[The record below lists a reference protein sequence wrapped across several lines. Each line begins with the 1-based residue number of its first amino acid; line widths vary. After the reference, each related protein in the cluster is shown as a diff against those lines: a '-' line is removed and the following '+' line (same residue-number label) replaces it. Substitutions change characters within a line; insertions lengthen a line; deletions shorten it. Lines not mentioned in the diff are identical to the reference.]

1 MNKSLIFLLALLS
14 ISSYSFSQKYDI
26 KTYTLQECLT
36 TAIQNNYDLV
46 VYKAALE
53 SASSNKTSAFGSYLP
68 MLQFTGGYSRTLNQ
82 QGGRTVNVGG
92 QIIPIGTPSPNSY
105 NMGLNAGLNLFDGL
119 FREANFRAAN
129 YNYNT
134 ADLNLQ
140 QGIVNVKIDVYR
152 NFFDF
157 ATKKQI
163 LQMRKENFEQGK
175 KELESI
181 QAQNQV
187 GVIPISV
194 VYSKEADLGSLELEL
209 ARAEND
215 VNLSRANLLS
225 IMSLDPTLN
234 VDFSLTD
241 IKTEISQPDI
251 DEFRNRIG
259 KFDKMLQE
267 ALNYRYDYQSTES
280 SMKSAHER
288 VTMSRSAYFPSLQ
301 LGGGWSWSNS
311 EFNQFDTYGR
321 SYFGLNLSIPIF
333 DGFNTNSNIE
343 QSQYSLKQAEVQR
356 LKLNQTIKTQV
367 EQALL
372 NLDATEKQILISQKA
387 LKSADLNYKV
397 LTSRFEVGSA
407 NITELIQANTQYL
420 NAQINQ
426 ITSVFGY
433 LLAQKE
439 LEYAIGRLN

>member
-1 MNKSLIFLLALLS
+1 
-14 ISSYSFSQKYDI
+14 
-26 KTYTLQECLT
+26 
-36 TAIQNNYDLV
+36 
-46 VYKAALE
+46 
-53 SASSNKTSAFGSYLP
+53 LP
-68 MLQFTGGYSRTLNQ
+68 SVQFTGGYSRTLNQ

-105 NMGLNAGLNLFDGL
+105 SMGLNAGLNLFDGL
-119 FREANFRAAN
+119 YREANFRAVN
-129 YNYNT
+129 YNYNA

-152 NFFDF
+152 KFFDY
-157 ATKKQI
+157 ATKKEI
-163 LQMRKENFEQGK
+163 VEMRRENFEQGK

-181 QAQNQV
+181 QAQNQA
-187 GVIPISV
+187 GVIPIST
-194 VYSKEADLGSLELEL
+194 VYSKEADLGNLELDL
-209 ARAEND
+209 AKAEND
-215 VNLSRANLLS
+215 LNLSRANLLS
-225 IMSLDPTLN
+225 TMGLDPTMN
-234 VDFSLTD
+234 VDFSIAEIKTD
-241 IKTEISQPDI
+241 ISQFDI
-251 DEFRNRIG
+251 DEFRGRIG
-259 KFDKMLQE
+259 NFERMLQE
-267 ALNYRYDYQSTES
+267 ALNMRYDYQSSENF
-280 SMKSAHER
+280 MKSAQER
-288 VTMSRSAYFPSLQ
+288 INMSRSSYFPSLQ

-321 SYFGLNLSIPIF
+321 SYFGLNLSIPLF
-333 DGFNTNSNIE
+333 DGFSTNSNIE

-372 NLDATEKQILISQKA
+372 NLDASEKQIQIAQKA
-387 LKSADLNYKV
+387 FKAADLNYKV
-397 LTSRFEVGSA
+397 LKSRFDVGSA

-420 NAQINQ
+420 TSKINQ

>member
-1 MNKSLIFLLALLS
+1 MKKSIIFLLTFLS
-14 ISSYSFSQKYDI
+14 IWSYSNSQKFDTQ
-26 KTYTLQECLT
+26 TYTLDECLK
-36 TAIQNNYDLV
+36 TAIQNNYDLI
-46 VYKAALE
+46 VYKSALKA
-53 SASSNKTSAFGSYLP
+53 ASSNKTSAFGSYLP
-68 MLQFTGGYSRTLNQ
+68 SVQFSGGYSRTLNQ

-105 NMGLNAGLNLFDGL
+105 SMGLNAGLKLFDGL
-119 FREANFRAAN
+119 YREANFRAAN
-129 YNYNT
+129 YNYNAT
-134 ADLNLQ
+134 DLNLQ

-152 NFFDF
+152 KFFDY

-163 LQMRKENFEQGK
+163 VEMRRENFEQGK

-181 QAQNQV
+181 QAQNQA
-187 GVIPISV
+187 GVIPIST
-194 VYSKEADLGSLELEL
+194 VYSKEADLGNLELEL
-209 ARAEND
+209 AKSEND
-215 VNLSRANLLS
+215 LNLSRASLLS
-225 IMSLDPTLN
+225 TMGLDPTLN
-234 VDFSLTD
+234 VDFSIAD
-241 IKTEISQPDI
+241 IKTDISQFDI
-251 DEFRNRIG
+251 DEFRSRIG
-259 KFDKMLQE
+259 NFEKMLQE
-267 ALNYRYDYQSTES
+267 ALNMRYDYQSSEN
-280 SMKSAHER
+280 SMKSAQER
-288 VTMSRSAYFPSLQ
+288 INMSRSSYFPSIQ

-321 SYFGLNLSIPIF
+321 SYFGLNLSIPLF
-333 DGFNTNSNIE
+333 DGFSTNSNIE

-372 NLDATEKQILISQKA
+372 NLDASEKQIQIAQKA
-387 LKSADLNYKV
+387 FKAADLNYKV
-397 LTSRFEVGSA
+397 LKSRFDVGSA

-420 NAQINQ
+420 TSKINQ

>member
-1 MNKSLIFLLALLS
+1 MKKSIIFLLTFLS
-14 ISSYSFSQKYDI
+14 IWSYSNSQKFDTQ
-26 KTYTLQECLT
+26 TYTLDECLK
-36 TAIQNNYDLV
+36 TAIQNNYDLI
-46 VYKAALE
+46 VYKSALKA
-53 SASSNKTSAFGSYLP
+53 ASSNKTSAFGSYLP
-68 MLQFTGGYSRTLNQ
+68 SVQFSGGYSRTLNQ

-105 NMGLNAGLNLFDGL
+105 SMGLNAGLKLFDGL
-119 FREANFRAAN
+119 YREANFRAAN
-129 YNYNT
+129 YNYNAT
-134 ADLNLQ
+134 DLNLQ

-152 NFFDF
+152 KFFDY

-163 LQMRKENFEQGK
+163 VEMRRENFEQGK

-181 QAQNQV
+181 QAQNQA
-187 GVIPISV
+187 GVIPIST
-194 VYSKEADLGSLELEL
+194 VYSKEADLGNLELEL
-209 ARAEND
+209 AKSEND
-215 VNLSRANLLS
+215 LNLSRASLLS
-225 IMSLDPTLN
+225 TMGLDPTLS
-234 VDFSLTD
+234 VDFSIAD
-241 IKTEISQPDI
+241 IKTDISQFDI
-251 DEFRNRIG
+251 DEFRSRIG
-259 KFDKMLQE
+259 NFEKMLQE
-267 ALNYRYDYQSTES
+267 ALNMRYDYQSSEN
-280 SMKSAHER
+280 SMKSAQER
-288 VTMSRSAYFPSLQ
+288 INMSRSSYFPSIQ

-321 SYFGLNLSIPIF
+321 SYFGLNLSIPLF
-333 DGFNTNSNIE
+333 DGFSTNSNIE

-372 NLDATEKQILISQKA
+372 NLDASEKQIQIAQKA
-387 LKSADLNYKV
+387 FKAADLNYKV
-397 LTSRFEVGSA
+397 LKSRFDVGSA

-420 NAQINQ
+420 TSKINQ

>member
-1 MNKSLIFLLALLS
+1 MKKSIIFLLTFLS
-14 ISSYSFSQKYDI
+14 IWSYSISQKFDTQ
-26 KTYTLQECLT
+26 TYTLDECLK
-36 TAIQNNYDLV
+36 TAIQNNYDLI
-46 VYKAALE
+46 VYKSALKA
-53 SASSNKTSAFGSYLP
+53 ASSNKTSAFGSYLP
-68 MLQFTGGYSRTLNQ
+68 SVQFTGGYSRTLNQ

-105 NMGLNAGLNLFDGL
+105 SMGLNAGLNLFDGL
-119 FREANFRAAN
+119 YREANFRAVN
-129 YNYNT
+129 YNYNA

-152 NFFDF
+152 KFFDY
-157 ATKKQI
+157 ATKKEI
-163 LQMRKENFEQGK
+163 VEMRRENFEQGK

-181 QAQNQV
+181 QAQNQA
-187 GVIPISV
+187 GVIPIST
-194 VYSKEADLGSLELEL
+194 VYSKEADLGNLELDL
-209 ARAEND
+209 AKAEND
-215 VNLSRANLLS
+215 LNLSRANLLS
-225 IMSLDPTLN
+225 TMGLDPTMN
-234 VDFSLTD
+234 VDFSIAEIKTD
-241 IKTEISQPDI
+241 ISQFDI
-251 DEFRNRIG
+251 DEFRGRIG
-259 KFDKMLQE
+259 NFERMLQE
-267 ALNYRYDYQSTES
+267 ALNMRYDYQSSENF
-280 SMKSAHER
+280 MKSAQER
-288 VTMSRSAYFPSLQ
+288 INMSRSSYFPSLQ

-321 SYFGLNLSIPIF
+321 SYFGLNLSIPLF
-333 DGFNTNSNIE
+333 DGFSTNSNIE

-372 NLDATEKQILISQKA
+372 NLDASEKQIQIAQKA
-387 LKSADLNYKV
+387 FKAADLNYKV
-397 LTSRFEVGSA
+397 LKSRFDVGSA

-420 NAQINQ
+420 TSKINQ

>member
-1 MNKSLIFLLALLS
+1 MKNSLIFLLALLLA
-14 ISSYSFSQKYDI
+14 SSYSFSQKYDI

-36 TAIQNNYDLV
+36 TAVKNNYDLI
-46 VYKAALE
+46 VYRAALE

-68 MLQFTGGYSRTLNQ
+68 MVQFSGGYSRTLNQ

-105 NMGLNAGLNLFDGL
+105 NMGLNAGLTLFDGL
-119 FREANFRAAN
+119 FREANYRAAN
-129 YNYNT
+129 YNYNA

-152 NFFDF
+152 KFFDY

-163 LQMRKENFEQGK
+163 VQMRRENFEQGK

-181 QAQNQV
+181 QAQNQA

-215 VNLSRANLLS
+215 LNLSRASLLS
-225 IMSLDPTLN
+225 TMGLDPTLDI
-234 VDFSLTD
+234 DFSIADIETD
-241 IKTEISQPDI
+241 ISQADI
-251 DEFRNRIG
+251 EEFRSRIG
-259 KFDKMLQE
+259 NFEKMLQE
-267 ALNYRYDYQSTES
+267 ALTLRYDYQSSES
-280 SMKSAHER
+280 SMKSAQER
-288 VTMSRSAYFPSLQ
+288 VAMSRSAYFPSVQ

-321 SYFGLNLSIPIF
+321 AYLGLNLSIPIF

-343 QSQYSLKQAEVQR
+343 QSQYSLRQAEVQK
-356 LKLNQTIKTQV
+356 LKLNQTVKTQV

-372 NLDATEKQILISQKA
+372 NLEATEKQIQIAQKTVIA
-387 LKSADLNYKV
+387 SDLNYKV
-397 LTSRFEVGSA
+397 LKGRFDVGSA
-407 NITELIQANTQYL
+407 NITELTQANTLYI
-420 NAQINQ
+420 NAKINQ

-439 LEYAIGRLN
+439 LEYAIGKLN

>member
-1 MNKSLIFLLALLS
+1 MKNSLIFLLALLLA
-14 ISSYSFSQKYDI
+14 SSYSFSQKYDI

-36 TAIQNNYDLV
+36 TAVKNNYDLM
-46 VYKAALE
+46 VYRAALE

-68 MLQFTGGYSRTLNQ
+68 MVQFSGGYSRTLNQ

-105 NMGLNAGLNLFDGL
+105 NMGLNAGLTLFDGL
-119 FREANFRAAN
+119 FREANYRAAN
-129 YNYNT
+129 YNYNA

-152 NFFDF
+152 KFFDY

-163 LQMRKENFEQGK
+163 VQMRRENFEQGK

-181 QAQNQV
+181 QAQNQA

-215 VNLSRANLLS
+215 LNLSRASLLS
-225 IMSLDPTLN
+225 TMGLDPTLDI
-234 VDFSLTD
+234 DFSIAD
-241 IKTEISQPDI
+241 IKTDISQADI
-251 DEFRNRIG
+251 EEFRSRIG
-259 KFDKMLQE
+259 TFEKMLQE
-267 ALNYRYDYQSTES
+267 ALTLRYDYQSSES
-280 SMKSAHER
+280 SMKSAQER
-288 VTMSRSAYFPSLQ
+288 VAMSRSAYFPSVQ

-321 SYFGLNLSIPIF
+321 AYLGLNLSIPIF

-343 QSQYSLKQAEVQR
+343 QSQYSLRQAEVQK

-372 NLDATEKQILISQKA
+372 NLEATEKQIQIAQKTVIA
-387 LKSADLNYKV
+387 SDLNYKV
-397 LTSRFEVGSA
+397 LKGRFDVGSA
-407 NITELIQANTQYL
+407 NITELTQANTL
-420 NAQINQ
+420 NINAKINQ